1 MRGGRNGKGRRGKGR
16 RGNEGRKE
24 WEGEEGERE

>member
-1 MRGGRNGKGRRGKGR
+1 MRGGRSGKGRRGKGR

-24 WEGEEGERE
+24 WEGEEGE

>member
-1 MRGGRNGKGRRGKGR
+1 MRGGRSGKGRRGKGR